1 MPVSSTS
8 SGVMI
13 RKQSR
18 AARPHCTPSTPFL
31 SPSVRP
37 MPNTMN
43 RAVRLQTSTT
53 VVSRPYRPILCKK
66 FVQAGMGKL

>member
-1 MPVSSTS
+1 
-8 SGVMI
+8 
-13 RKQSR
+13 
-18 AARPHCTPSTPFL
+18 
-31 SPSVRP
+31 

-43 RAVRLQTSTT
+43 RAVRLQTFTT